1 MQRDYYSGL
10 VKSRPSIFA
19 VGIAVALTLAAAGC
33 TGPGPGSE
41 PSGTGVIGEASAT
54 PTPLVGGVL
63 IYASE
68 APGAQASLTSWR
80 PTGNVDA
87 LSLVVDDPLGSA
99 RISPNGKRI
108 AWLAVDQRGSGTLIV
123 ANLDGSGRTELGRA
137 LDAFCVEPVWSGDST
152 RLLMRGVDGHLGT
165 VDAGSGTLVPL
176 GTDFDGCHLMW
187 SADGSAIAYSN
198 GAGQVYVAKGNG
210 ADSRRVPRLGQ
221 DGGPARRRSFDL
233 MSLSADGRY
242 LALDVH
248 TGDRPDGDVV
258 RSFTANEI
266 IDTTT
271 GETRNPSVFGE
282 ITQAFFGPAGLVV
295 RTRSAAANQVFLL
308 DANLVVLASAVE
320 PAVLK
325 NLFLIGYGGTG

>member
-1 MQRDYYSGL
+1 MVLGL
-10 VKSRPSIFA
+10 VL
-19 VGIAVALTLAAAGC
+19 ALVVAGC
-33 TGPGPGSE
+33 THPDAGAE
-41 PSGTGVIGEASAT
+41 PSGTGVIGKAT
-54 PTPLVGGVL
+54 PTATPMVGGVL

-68 APGAQASLTSWR
+68 APGARSSLTAWR
-80 PTGNVDA
+80 PTGTVEA

-108 AWLAVDQRGSGTLIV
+108 AWLAVDQRGGGSLVV

-137 LDAFCVEPVWSGDST
+137 MDAFCVEPVWSGDSAKVLT
-152 RLLMRGVDGHLGT
+152 RGVDGHVGT
-165 VDAGSGTLVPL
+165 VDAGTGAVTALASDL
-176 GTDFDGCHLMW
+176 DGCHLMW
-187 SADGSAIAYSN
+187 SADGKAIAYSN
-198 GAGQVYVAKGNG
+198 GAGQVYVAQGNG
-210 ADSRRVPRLGQ
+210 SNARRVPRLGQ

-271 GETRNPSVFGE
+271 GATRDLSVSGE

-295 RTRSAAANQVFLL
+295 RTRSAAANQVYLL
-308 DANLVVLASAVE
+308 DANLGMVASAVE
-320 PAVLK
+320 PGVLK